1 MQILIIPIIL
11 FNFKNQSNGVK
22 SDWFLLVVY
31 ALAKVFEYFGTQ
43 VFNLLSIING
53 YLIKHIVASN
63 LLIFYG
69 LKSKKQEEKYHA

>member
-43 VFNLLSIING
+43 VFNLLG
-53 YLIKHIVASN
+53 IKGKFHLSN
-63 LLIFYG
+63 KALVLTQIG
-69 LKSKKQEEKYHA
+69 QVLVE